1 MSLDLDNIVLGLN
14 KEVSIDQ
21 LIIWL
26 ERRKEK
32 GYSTIKPTFKEGEII
47 IELVVMKTELTKE
60 EIEKL
65 KSDKEKQMP
74 KIIKK

>member
-1 MSLDLDNIVLGLN
+1 
-14 KEVSIDQ
+14 
-21 LIIWL
+21 
-26 ERRKEK
+26 
-32 GYSTIKPTFKEGEII
+32 
-47 IELVVMKTELTKE
+47 MKTELTKE